1 MVQCSDALVWELT
14 KNNTSFMR
22 KVNGKTKRSGTVRFS
37 VEKGNV
43 KNISSYKYS
52 GLANSKTVD
61 VSATDDNRAALSTK
75 SSKAS
80 TQPSKGQ
87 PVTPL
92 NKSFRRVEKTITS
105 QVADNNYRPDLKADA
120 LARYSAIYAGN
131 RVAKGVK
138 KSVPVKKG
146 RGKAE

>member
-22 KVNGKTKRSGTVRFS
+22 KVNGRTKRSGTVRFS

-52 GLANSKTVD
+52 GLNSKTVD
-61 VSATDDNRAALSTK
+61 VSATSDKRAALSTK

-80 TQPSKGQ
+80 TQPGKGQ
-87 PVTPL
+87 PMTPL
-92 NKSFRRVEKTITS
+92 NKSFRRVTKTITS
-105 QVADNNYRPDLKADA
+105 QVADNYYRPDLKADA

>member
-1 MVQCSDALVWELT
+1 MVQCSDALVWELV
-14 KNNTSFMR
+14 KNNSSFMK
-22 KVNGKTKRSGTVRFS
+22 KVNGRTSRSGTVRFS

-52 GLANSKTVD
+52 GFNAKTVD
-61 VSATDDNRAALSTK
+61 VSATDDNRAALSAK

-80 TQPSKGQ
+80 TQPKTGQ

-105 QVADNNYRPDLKADA
+105 QIADNYYRPDLKSDA
-120 LARYSAIYAGN
+120 LARYSAIYRGN
-131 RVAKGVK
+131 RVGKNVK
-138 KSVPVKKG
+138 KGVPVKKG
-146 RGKAE
+146 RGKSD